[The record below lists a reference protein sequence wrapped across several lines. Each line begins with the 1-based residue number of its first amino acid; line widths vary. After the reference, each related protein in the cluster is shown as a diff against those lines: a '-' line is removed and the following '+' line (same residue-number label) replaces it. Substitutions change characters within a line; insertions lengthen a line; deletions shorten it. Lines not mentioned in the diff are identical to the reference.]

1 MIVAIDGPAASGK
14 STVAR
19 AVARRLGFRYL
30 DTGAMYRA
38 IGVEALHRGVSLD
51 DDDALI
57 AVARSSSVT
66 FEHAQGDPIHTAVQ
80 VNGRD
85 VTLEIRTPQADVA
98 VSPVA
103 RIPEVREALVALQR
117 RLAAE
122 GDTVVEGRDIGT
134 VVFPHAPVKV
144 FLTAT
149 AEERARRRLGDHVAA
164 GHGSE
169 IAAVAADIERRDH
182 VDSTRAASPLRAA
195 DDAVTIDTT
204 GLSIDE
210 VVERIASL
218 AEAVQG

>member
-38 IGVEALHRGVSLD
+38 IGMEAVHRGVSLD
-51 DDDALI
+51 DEAALI

-66 FEHAQGDPIHTAVQ
+66 FEHAPGDPIHTAIL

-85 VTLEIRTPQADVA
+85 VTLDIRTPGADVA

-103 RIPEVREALVALQR
+103 RIPQVREALVSLQR

-134 VVFPHAPVKV
+134 VVFPDAPVKV
-144 FLTAT
+144 YLTAT

-164 GHGSE
+164 GHASE

-195 DDAVTIDTT
+195 DDAVTVDTT
-204 GLSIDE
+204 GLTVDE
-210 VVERIASL
+210 VVERIARL
-218 AEAVQG
+218 AEAVRS